1 MSVKEVWIWPSSEP
15 TSGPCNKHPYE
26 NQPFGAY
33 LLVPGG
39 WVSLSHLL
47 PKLQNPEANRK
58 VKLCCVS

>member
-15 TSGPCNKHPYE
+15 TSGPSDKHPHVS
-26 NQPFGAY
+26 QPVGGC

-47 PKLQNPEANRK
+47 TKLQNPEANRK